1 MKKFLRC
8 NAIIACLLAL
18 LLVFAG
24 CDSSPAETEESSAL
38 TTTVETSASTT
49 AQTAETSAAT
59 TDTESV
65 LTTDTERNEESS
77 ADTEKS
83 SAAVYNPE
91 NLSTSPIDL
100 SSLPAHTDKPYVEV
114 NGNLP
119 FFTEAEITDVA
130 YESYSALDQLGR
142 CGAAIACCG
151 KETMPAPGEDR
162 GSISSITPTGWVQ
175 AKYICVSGQ
184 SLYNRCHLIAWQLS
198 AENANVKNLISGTR
212 YLNADGM
219 IPFENMVAD
228 YIKETG
234 NHVMYRVTPIFEG
247 SNLLASGV
255 QIEAYSVEDGG
266 EGICFNVY
274 CYNVQPFIIIDYATG
289 SSSFDEDAFEA
300 SKPDPDE
307 VGNYVL
313 NKNTKKIHYP
323 YCNSVT
329 QMSEK
334 NREEYTGTLNDLKA
348 QGYSTCGNCFAGQ

>member
-1 MKKFLRC
+1 MKKFLKY
-8 NAIIACLLAL
+8 NAIVACLLAL
-18 LLVFAG
+18 ALVFAG
-24 CDSSPAETEESSAL
+24 CDAPSVETEESSAVI
-38 TTTVETSASTT
+38 TTVETV
-49 AQTAETSAAT
+49 ET
-59 TDTESV
+59 TDTIEA
-65 LTTDTERNEESS
+65 ESS
-77 ADTEKS
+77 EKTSTETEKTPE
-83 SAAVYNPE
+83 AIFNPE
-91 NLSTSPIDL
+91 NLSTSPLDL
-100 SSLPAHTDKPYVEV
+100 SSIPAYSDKPYAEV

-119 FFTEAEITDVA
+119 FFAESEITAVA
-130 YESYSALDQLGR
+130 YESYSALDVLGR

-151 KETMPAPGEDR
+151 KETMPAANEER
-162 GSISSITPTGWVQ
+162 GNISSITPTGWVQ

-198 AENANVKNLISGTR
+198 AENANAKNLISGTR

-247 SNLLASGV
+247 NDLLASGV
-255 QIEAYSVEDGG
+255 QLEAYSVEDGG
-266 EGICFNVY
+266 EGVCFNVY

-289 SSSFDEDAFEA
+289 SSSFDEAAFEA

-307 VGNYVL
+307 VGDYVL

-334 NREEYTGTLNDLKA
+334 NRVEYKGTLNDLKS
-348 QGYSTCGNCFAGQ
+348 QGYATCGNCFAGQ

>member
-1 MKKFLRC
+1 MKFLKY
-8 NAIIACLLAL
+8 NAVIACLLAL
-18 LLVFAG
+18 ALVLAG
-24 CDSSPAETEESSAL
+24 CNAPTVDAEDSGAL
-38 TTTVETSASTT
+38 TTA
-49 AQTAETSAAT
+49 AETSAETTGAT
-59 TDTESV
+59 QNTDTESSEQ
-65 LTTDTERNEESS
+65 TS
-77 ADTEKS
+77 AETEKGPE
-83 SAAVYNPE
+83 AIFNPE
-91 NLSTSPIDL
+91 NLSTSALDL
-100 SSLPAHTDKPYVEV
+100 SSIPAYSDKPYTEV

-119 FFTEAEITDVA
+119 FFTEAEITAVG
-130 YESYSALDQLGR
+130 YESYSALDALGR
-142 CGAAIACCG
+142 CGAALACCG
-151 KETMPAPGEDR
+151 RETMPAANEKR
-162 GSISSITPTGWVQ
+162 GDIGSITPTGWVQ

-198 AENANVKNLISGTR
+198 AENANAKNLISGTR

-247 SNLLASGV
+247 NDLLASGV
-255 QIEAYSVEDGG
+255 QLEAYSVEDGG
-266 EGICFNVY
+266 EGVCFNVY
-274 CYNVQPFIIIDYATG
+274 CYNVQPFIVIDYATG
-289 SSSFDEDAFEA
+289 SSTFDEAAFEA

-307 VGNYVL
+307 VGDYVL

>member
-1 MKKFLRC
+1 MKKLLRF
-8 NAIIACLLAL
+8 NAIVACLLAL
-18 LLVFAG
+18 ALVFAG
-24 CDSSPAETEESSAL
+24 CDSKSAETDTTSAV
-38 TTTVETSASTT
+38 TTTVENVETSAESTK
-49 AQTAETSAAT
+49 ETVAAT
-59 TDTESV
+59 TDTQTTETESESSEE
-65 LTTDTERNEESS
+65 TSIDTE
-77 ADTEKS
+77 DTGS
-83 SAAVYNPE
+83 PYYNSE
-91 NLSTSPIDL
+91 NLSTTPIDL
-100 SSLPAHTDKPYVEV
+100 ASVPAWSDKPYVEV

-119 FFTEAEITDVA
+119 FFTEDEITDVA

-151 KETMPAPGEDR
+151 REIMPAEGEDR
-162 GSISSITPTGWVQ
+162 GNISSVKPTGWIQ
-175 AKYICVSGQ
+175 AQYICVSGQ
-184 SLYNRCHLIAWQLS
+184 ALYNRCHLIAWQLS
-198 AENANVKNLISGTR
+198 AENANNKNLISGTR

-247 SNLLASGV
+247 NNLLASGV
-255 QIEAYSVEDGG
+255 QMEAYSVEDGG
-266 EGICFNVY
+266 EAICFNVY
-274 CYNVQPFIIIDYATG
+274 CYNVQPFIIINYATG
-289 SSSFDEDAFEA
+289 SSSFDEAAFEA